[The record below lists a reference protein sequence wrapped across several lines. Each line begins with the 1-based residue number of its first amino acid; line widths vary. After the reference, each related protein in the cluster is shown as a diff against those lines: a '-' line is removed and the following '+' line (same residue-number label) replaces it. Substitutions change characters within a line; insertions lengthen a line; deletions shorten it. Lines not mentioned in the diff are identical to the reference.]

1 MDFDQLILNTN
12 KYVKKNIH
20 YSEELIKKFDKNI
33 PFDLE
38 NYNYLINS
46 SGKEGYFPWLSGIV
60 KEYDAKIILELGNR
74 YGCSTIALFS
84 GMNEDQQLI
93 SVDIVKDQRYLP
105 DKIIESNNFK
115 CVIGDCLDLTIYQEK
130 LPVDIDIMW
139 SDTEHSFEQIQTEFG
154 VYENLL
160 ADEAL
165 IIVDDIK
172 LNDKFLFFEKW
183 RYKKNELS
191 KICHENGFGIFLYKR
206 NVKLKKSKEQ
216 RIHDSYHESL
226 KAIAKMKNVYEKKL
240 NTIEENYF
248 LIKGKKKIKKI
259 YYNFASYKTRHR
271 INQIKSSIFK

>member
-1 MDFDQLILNTN
+1 
-12 KYVKKNIH
+12 
-20 YSEELIKKFDKNI
+20 
-33 PFDLE
+33 
-38 NYNYLINS
+38 
-46 SGKEGYFPWLSGIV
+46 
-60 KEYDAKIILELGNR
+60 
-74 YGCSTIALFS
+74 
-84 GMNEDQQLI
+84 MNEDQQLI

-139 SDTEHSFEQIQTEFG
+139 SDTEHSCEQIQTEFG

-206 NVKLKKSKEQ
+206 NFRPKIGSEDKWHISIRE
-216 RIHDSYHESL
+216 RC
-226 KAIAKMKNVYEKKL
+226 KN
-240 NTIEENYF
+240 I
-248 LIKGKKKIKKI
+248 
-259 YYNFASYKTRHR
+259 
-271 INQIKSSIFK
+271 